1 MPVTRHPS
9 HRSQHAL
16 LTHWAP
22 ALGSGVKAVQRLRMK
37 NTNRRKEALQQ
48 NFKSLPRHTVALAS
62 SPKRSQPIPLYMLE
76 EIIQTWPIA
85 GHRIIVQVPLQDSF
99 QPLSCFLYRLM
110 QTPAQFLFDR
120 LNLPLDTFLYG
131 FTTYLKPA
139 FPCLGAIVSKTQKVK
154 CFWFLLASRATFFSR
169 IATKTDESGFVGMER

>member
-48 NFKSLPRHTVALAS
+48 NFKSLPWHAVALTS
-62 SPKRSQPIPLYMLE
+62 SPKRSQPVPLYTLE

-85 GHRIIVQVPLQDSF
+85 GHRIISSGIYSHISALQVIFCTKKQEKSSAENVLIRALICGPIVPSWVAGIVPALVLSVFTFRCKEMNHCTLPKYKVLRPLPVLQI
-99 QPLSCFLYRLM
+99 
-110 QTPAQFLFDR
+110 
-120 LNLPLDTFLYG
+120 LD
-131 FTTYLKPA
+131 
-139 FPCLGAIVSKTQKVK
+139 
-154 CFWFLLASRATFFSR
+154 
-169 IATKTDESGFVGMER
+169 